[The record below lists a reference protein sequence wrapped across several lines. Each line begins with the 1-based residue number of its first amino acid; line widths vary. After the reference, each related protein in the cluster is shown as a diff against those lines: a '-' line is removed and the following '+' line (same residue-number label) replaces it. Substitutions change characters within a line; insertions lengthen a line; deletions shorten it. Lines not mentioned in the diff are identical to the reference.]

1 MVIKKFIDL
10 QSKTK
15 YTSLKKLPQQK
26 WLIAKQ
32 QKKLKPNKQTLP
44 KTNNPTLLKI
54 LNKIILFLPN
64 SKRTQKTSM
73 TKQ

>member
-32 QKKLKPNKQTLP
+32 QKKLKPNKQILP